1 MVKPYFPFNR
11 ATEVSPFE
19 LVYGQEA
26 VLHVEVSLNVVM
38 FARQNDLTISDYYNS
53 MMDNI
58 DEVTDKRV
66 ITLGEIEKEKIMVA
80 KAYNK
85 KLRLSHS
92 R

>member
-1 MVKPYFPFNR
+1 
-11 ATEVSPFE
+11 
-19 LVYGQEA
+19 
-26 VLHVEVSLNVVM
+26 
-38 FARQNDLTISDYYNS
+38 

-85 KLRLSHS
+85 KLRLSNS